1 MSFVSFHHCSLLQY
15 EFVTPLTSLLVIK
28 PNQTSAETE
37 LQSADNN
44 DFRGKYYFLIIIALL
59 FKYYLNNLVAMV

>member
-37 LQSADNN
+37 LQSADNE
-44 DFRGKYYFLIIIALL
+44 
-59 FKYYLNNLVAMV
+59 NNNVHKGMFE